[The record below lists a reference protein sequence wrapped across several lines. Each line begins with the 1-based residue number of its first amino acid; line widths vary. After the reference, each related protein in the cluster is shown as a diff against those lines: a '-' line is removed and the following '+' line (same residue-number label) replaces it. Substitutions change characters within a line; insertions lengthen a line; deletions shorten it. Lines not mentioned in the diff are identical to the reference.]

1 MFFSFH
7 QRRSFSFP
15 LKGLFEN
22 AKQKKTSD
30 AFLGRFDLLYF
41 LTMDFNGWEK
51 LSLVDFDDY
60 LTTTFFTSGCNFR
73 CPFCHNKNLVL
84 TPKDNPTIPWE
95 TMLDYLKRRK
105 KELDA
110 VCITGGEPTL
120 MEGLKEK
127 LRQIKEL
134 GYLVKLDTNGTNP
147 DLLKEFHREG
157 LVDYFA
163 MDIKNSK
170 RKYAETAG
178 LEKIDL
184 AKIEDSVSYL
194 IHSGCRY
201 EFRTTIMEEYHDEES
216 FREIGEWLDD
226 AERYFLQRYVD
237 SENCIKRGLHMVSKK
252 DAEKYLGVLR
262 KNIKTVELRGYD

>member
-1 MFFSFH
+1 
-7 QRRSFSFP
+7 
-15 LKGLFEN
+15 
-22 AKQKKTSD
+22 
-30 AFLGRFDLLYF
+30 
-41 LTMDFNGWEK
+41 MDFNGWEK

-95 TMLDYLKRRK
+95 TMLDYLMRRR

-110 VCITGGEPTL
+110 VCVTGGEPTL
-120 MEGLKEK
+120 MDDLAQK
-127 LRQIKEL
+127 LAQIKEL

-147 DLLKEFHREG
+147 DLLKELYREG

-170 RKYAETAG
+170 EKYAETAG
-178 LEKIDL
+178 LCKINL
-184 AKIEDSVSYL
+184 AKIEDSVSFL
-194 IHSGCRY
+194 LTSGCRY
-201 EFRTTIMEEYHDEES
+201 EFRTTIMEEFHNEES
-216 FREIGEWLDD
+216 FRSIAEWLSG

-237 SENCIKRGLHMVSKK
+237 SENCIKRGLHMIKK
-252 DAEKYLGVLR
+252 EEAEKYLKLLR
-262 KNIKTVELRGYD
+262 GSIKTVELRGYD

>member
-1 MFFSFH
+1 
-7 QRRSFSFP
+7 
-15 LKGLFEN
+15 
-22 AKQKKTSD
+22 
-30 AFLGRFDLLYF
+30 
-41 LTMDFNGWEK
+41 MDFNGWEK

-84 TPKDNPTIPWE
+84 TPNDNPTIPWE
-95 TMLDYLKRRK
+95 MMLDYLKRRK

-120 MEGLKEK
+120 MGDLIEK
-127 LRQIKEL
+127 LVQIKEL

-147 DLLKEFHREG
+147 DLLKELYQRN

-170 RKYAETAG
+170 GKYAETAG
-178 LEKIDL
+178 LEKINP
-184 AKIEDSVSYL
+184 AKLEDSVSFL
-194 IHSGCRY
+194 MSSGCRY
-201 EFRTTIMEEYHDEES
+201 EFRTTIMEEFHDEES
-216 FREIGEWLDD
+216 FAAIGEWLSG

-237 SENCIKRGLHMVSKK
+237 SENCIKRGMHMIKK
-252 DAEKYLGVLR
+252 EEAEHYAELLR
-262 KNIKTVELRGYD
+262 RSIKRVELRGYD

>member
-1 MFFSFH
+1 
-7 QRRSFSFP
+7 
-15 LKGLFEN
+15 
-22 AKQKKTSD
+22 
-30 AFLGRFDLLYF
+30 
-41 LTMDFNGWEK
+41 MDFNGWEK

-84 TPKDNPTIPWE
+84 TPNDNPTIPWE
-95 TMLDYLKRRK
+95 MMLDYLKRRK

-120 MEGLKEK
+120 MDDLVEK
-127 LRQIKEL
+127 LVQIKEL

-147 DLLKEFHREG
+147 DLLKELYKRN

-170 RKYAETAG
+170 EKYAETAG
-178 LEKIDL
+178 LEKINP
-184 AKIEDSVSYL
+184 AKLEDSVSFL
-194 IHSGCRY
+194 MSSGCRY
-201 EFRTTIMEEYHDEES
+201 EFRTTIMEEFHDEES
-216 FREIGEWLDD
+216 FLAIGEWLSG

-237 SENCIKRGLHMVSKK
+237 SENCIKRGMHMIKK
-252 DAEKYLGVLR
+252 EEAEHYAELLR
-262 KNIKTVELRGYD
+262 RSIKRVELRGYD

>member
-1 MFFSFH
+1 
-7 QRRSFSFP
+7 
-15 LKGLFEN
+15 
-22 AKQKKTSD
+22 
-30 AFLGRFDLLYF
+30 
-41 LTMDFNGWEK
+41 MDFNGWEK

-95 TMLDYLKRRK
+95 TMLDYLRRRK

-120 MEGLKEK
+120 MDDLVEK
-127 LRQIKEL
+127 LVQIKEL

-147 DLLKEFHREG
+147 DLLKELYRRK

-170 RKYAETAG
+170 EKYAETAG
-178 LEKIDL
+178 LEKINP
-184 AKIEDSVSYL
+184 AKLEDSVSFL
-194 IHSGCRY
+194 MNSGCRY
-201 EFRTTIMEEYHDEES
+201 EFRTTIMEEFHDEES
-216 FREIGEWLDD
+216 FAAIGEWLSG

-237 SENCIKRGLHMVSKK
+237 SENCIKRGMHTIKK
-252 DAEKYLGVLR
+252 EEAEHYAELLR
-262 KNIKTVELRGYD
+262 RSIKSVELRGYD

>member
-1 MFFSFH
+1 
-7 QRRSFSFP
+7 
-15 LKGLFEN
+15 
-22 AKQKKTSD
+22 
-30 AFLGRFDLLYF
+30 
-41 LTMDFNGWEK
+41 MDFNGWEK

-84 TPKDNPTIPWE
+84 TPNDNPTIPWE
-95 TMLDYLKRRK
+95 MMLDYLKRRK

-120 MEGLKEK
+120 MNDLIEK
-127 LRQIKEL
+127 LVQIKEL

-147 DLLKEFHREG
+147 DLLKELYQRN

-170 RKYAETAG
+170 EKYAETAG
-178 LEKIDL
+178 LEKINP
-184 AKIEDSVSYL
+184 AKLEDSVSFL
-194 IHSGCRY
+194 MSSGCRY
-201 EFRTTIMEEYHDEES
+201 EFRTTIMEEFHDEES
-216 FREIGEWLDD
+216 FAAIGEWLSG

-237 SENCIKRGLHMVSKK
+237 SENCIKRGMHMIKK
-252 DAEKYLGVLR
+252 EEAEHYAELLR
-262 KNIKTVELRGYD
+262 RSIKRVELRGYD

>member
-1 MFFSFH
+1 
-7 QRRSFSFP
+7 
-15 LKGLFEN
+15 
-22 AKQKKTSD
+22 
-30 AFLGRFDLLYF
+30 
-41 LTMDFNGWEK
+41 MDFNGWEK

-84 TPKDNPTIPWE
+84 TPNDNPTIPWE
-95 TMLDYLKRRK
+95 MMLDYLKRRK

-120 MEGLKEK
+120 MDDLIEK
-127 LRQIKEL
+127 LVQIKEL

-147 DLLKEFHREG
+147 DLLKELYQRN

-170 RKYAETAG
+170 EKYAETAG
-178 LEKIDL
+178 LEKINP
-184 AKIEDSVSYL
+184 AKLEDSVSFL
-194 IHSGCRY
+194 MSSGCRY
-201 EFRTTIMEEYHDEES
+201 EFRTTIMEEFHDEES
-216 FREIGEWLDD
+216 FAAIGEWLSG

-237 SENCIKRGLHMVSKK
+237 SENCIKRGMHMIKK
-252 DAEKYLGVLR
+252 EEAEHYAELLR
-262 KNIKTVELRGYD
+262 RSIKRVELRGYD

>member
-1 MFFSFH
+1 
-7 QRRSFSFP
+7 
-15 LKGLFEN
+15 
-22 AKQKKTSD
+22 
-30 AFLGRFDLLYF
+30 
-41 LTMDFNGWEK
+41 MDFNGWEK

-84 TPKDNPTIPWE
+84 TPNDNPTIPWE
-95 TMLDYLKRRK
+95 MMLDYLKRRK

-120 MEGLKEK
+120 MGDLIEK
-127 LRQIKEL
+127 LVQIKEL

-147 DLLKEFHREG
+147 DLLKELYQRN

-170 RKYAETAG
+170 GKYAETAG
-178 LEKIDL
+178 LEKINP
-184 AKIEDSVSYL
+184 AKLEDSVSFL
-194 IHSGCRY
+194 MSSGCRY
-201 EFRTTIMEEYHDEES
+201 EFRTTIMKEFHDEES
-216 FREIGEWLDD
+216 FAAIGEWLSG

-237 SENCIKRGLHMVSKK
+237 SENCIKRGMHMIKK
-252 DAEKYLGVLR
+252 EEAEHYAELLR
-262 KNIKTVELRGYD
+262 RSIKRVELRGYD

>member
-1 MFFSFH
+1 
-7 QRRSFSFP
+7 
-15 LKGLFEN
+15 
-22 AKQKKTSD
+22 
-30 AFLGRFDLLYF
+30 
-41 LTMDFNGWEK
+41 MDFNGWEK

-84 TPKDNPTIPWE
+84 TPNDNPTIPWE
-95 TMLDYLKRRK
+95 MMLDYLKRRK

-120 MEGLKEK
+120 MGDLIEK
-127 LRQIKEL
+127 LVQIKEL

-147 DLLKEFHREG
+147 DLLKELYQRN

-170 RKYAETAG
+170 EKYAETAG
-178 LEKIDL
+178 LEKINP
-184 AKIEDSVSYL
+184 AKLEDSVSFL
-194 IHSGCRY
+194 MSSGCRY
-201 EFRTTIMEEYHDEES
+201 EFRTTIMEEFHDEES
-216 FREIGEWLDD
+216 FAAIGEWLSG

-237 SENCIKRGLHMVSKK
+237 SENCIKRGMHMIKK
-252 DAEKYLGVLR
+252 EEAEHYAELLR
-262 KNIKTVELRGYD
+262 RSIKRVELRGYD